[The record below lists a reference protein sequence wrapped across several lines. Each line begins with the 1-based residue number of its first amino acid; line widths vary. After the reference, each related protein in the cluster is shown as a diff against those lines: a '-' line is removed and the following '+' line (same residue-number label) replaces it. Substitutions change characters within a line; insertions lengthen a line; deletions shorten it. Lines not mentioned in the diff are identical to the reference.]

1 MSHLSRSEIVDL
13 VDDTLSPACA
23 AHVET
28 CASCREQAETF
39 RAALRE
45 AMAVDVPDPSPL
57 FWEHFQARVR
67 EGVARTPRR
76 SMWAWIRV
84 AGYAPLAAALVAV
97 LAVGVAI
104 FGGLTPG
111 RWALVDP
118 HAAPIVEPSGAAVAG
133 VDFADQ
139 GIAQVLEAADS
150 EVWAVLTAAAADVEL
165 EEAHAVGMHV
175 HSATIDRAV
184 QRMSPAELNEL
195 GRLLQSELKHSM
207 N

>member
-13 VDDTLSPACA
+13 VDDTLSPARA
-23 AHVET
+23 AHAET
-28 CASCREQAETF
+28 CASCREQVETI
-39 RAALRE
+39 RAALRQ
-45 AMAVDVPDPSPL
+45 AVTLDVPDPSPL
-57 FWEHFQARVR
+57 FWDHFQGRVR
-67 EGVARTPRR
+67 EGVARAPRP

-84 AGYAPLAAALVAV
+84 GGFAPLAAALVAV

-104 FGGLTPG
+104 FGGLTHG
-111 RWALVDP
+111 RWALVDQ
-118 HAAPIVEPSGAAVAG
+118 HAAPSVEPSGAAVAG
-133 VDFADQ
+133 VESADQ